1 MDFKRGIITILFG
14 YLIIYVYE
22 KIKKDLHNF
31 AILNL
36 FYSEEDADRELNYTD
51 MYFIV
56 FGYGLINMVL

>member
-31 AILNL
+31 MILNL
-36 FYSEEDADRELNYTD
+36 FYSEEDAERELNYTD

>member
-31 AILNL
+31 MILNL
-36 FYSEEDADRELNYTD
+36 FYSEEDAERKLNYTD

>member
-31 AILNL
+31 MILNL

>member
-14 YLIIYVYE
+14 YLIIYIYE
-22 KIKKDLHNF
+22 KVKKDLHNF

-36 FYSEEDADRELNYTD
+36 FYTEEDADRELNYTD

>member
-22 KIKKDLHNF
+22 KIKKDLHNLM
-31 AILNL
+31 ILNL
-36 FYSEEDADRELNYTD
+36 FYSEEDAERELNYTD